1 MNNINIKEELTII
14 LNEIREIKKE
24 ITCIK
29 KELVEMK
36 THTQKMDEHIDF
48 VNGVYD
54 NMERPLNYLCSKVS
68 NAMNYK
74 SFLSLKN

>member
-1 MNNINIKEELTII
+1 MDDIKEGLINI

-24 ITCIK
+24 IVSIK

-36 THTQKMDEHIDF
+36 EQTQKMDEHIDF

-68 NAMNYK
+68 NVMNYK
-74 SFLSLKN
+74 SYLSLKN